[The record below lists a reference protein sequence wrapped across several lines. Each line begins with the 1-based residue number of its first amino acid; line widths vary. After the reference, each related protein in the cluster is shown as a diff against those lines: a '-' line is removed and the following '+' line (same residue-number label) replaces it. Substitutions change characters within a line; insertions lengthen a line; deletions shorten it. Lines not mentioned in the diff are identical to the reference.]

1 MRRFILARSEENCAE
16 TATTDRK
23 ASLPN
28 VVREAFLFLSRE
40 IVIVL
45 IEVVFQLLDLFVS
58 WLASRLFEFYL
69 IKILFIIFRLSVLR

>member
-1 MRRFILARSEENCAE
+1 M
-16 TATTDRK
+16 
-23 ASLPN
+23 
-28 VVREAFLFLSRE
+28 VREAFLFLSRE